1 MLTFGRATDL
11 LAQVAEAGGRFGNV
25 PTLPL
30 SLGLLVICC
39 LVAILLGYPLLT
51 LLRQLGIGKKIRI
64 EGPSSHEQKMGT
76 PTMGG
81 LLICTCVAV
90 VSAIV
95 GLTIHQ
101 DEGRSVLVPL
111 AVLILC
117 AIVGAVDDFLT
128 LVGGRG
134 DGLSVTT
141 KLFLLTL
148 IGLASGIAIWH
159 PQGLDYDF
167 MFIPTQPPPGEHLG
181 FWFVPLAVL
190 AIVGTANAVNLT
202 DGLDSLAATAG
213 AWSFLAYG
221 VIALLQGQAFL
232 VTFCFTVVG
241 ALLGFLW
248 FNAHPALVFMG
259 DTGSLALG
267 AALAVVALMTGHIIL
282 LPLIGIVFVAE
293 ALSVMLQTG
302 YFKLTGGRRLFRMAP
317 LHHHFELLGWS
328 ETHITQRFWLI
339 SMLAAIAGVALAL
352 V

>member
-1 MLTFGRATDL
+1 
-11 LAQVAEAGGRFGNV
+11 V

-30 SLGLLVICC
+30 SLALLVGCC
-39 LVAILLGYPLLT
+39 LATIVIGYPT
-51 LLRQLGIGKKIRI
+51 VELLRRKGIGKKIRV
-64 EGPSSHEQKMGT
+64 EGPTSHEIKMGT

-81 LLICTCVAV
+81 LLVSSSILAVSVAV
-90 VSAIV
+90 
-95 GLTIHQ
+95 GMTIHQ
-101 DEGRSVLVPL
+101 SEGRSILVPL
-111 AVLILC
+111 FVLITC
-117 AIVGAVDDFLT
+117 AIIGGVDDLLT
-128 LVGGRG
+128 LVGARG
-134 DGLSVTT
+134 DGLSVRA
-141 KLFLLTL
+141 KFALLTAVAL
-148 IGLASGIAIWH
+148 IAALAIWH

-167 MFIPTQPPPGEHLG
+167 LFIPTLVGGERLG
-181 FWFVPLAVL
+181 VWFVPLAVL

-202 DGLDSLAATAG
+202 DGLDSLAATTA

-248 FNAHPALVFMG
+248 FNAHPAVVFMG

-267 AALAVVALMTGHIIL
+267 ASLAVVALMTGHILL
-282 LPLIGIVFVAE
+282 LPLIGCVFVAE
-293 ALSVMLQTG
+293 ALSVILQTG
-302 YFKLTGGRRLFRMAP
+302 YFKASGGRRLFRMAP

-328 ETHITQRFWLI
+328 ETHVTQRFWLV